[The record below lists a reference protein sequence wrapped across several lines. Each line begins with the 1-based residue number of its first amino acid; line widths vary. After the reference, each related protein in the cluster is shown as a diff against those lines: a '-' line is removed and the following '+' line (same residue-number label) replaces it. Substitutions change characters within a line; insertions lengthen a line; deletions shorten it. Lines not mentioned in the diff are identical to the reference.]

1 MGTLLICFLAGTPD
15 LPLAMGA
22 VEAVSVDQLV
32 DLGGAAR
39 PIVTLKERNNFTN
52 EFRYEVRIRNQS
64 PDPLSTE
71 TLVLVLE
78 HVTDLAGK
86 EAMPR
91 MEVVGQDGVT
101 REGRPYFMLPA
112 SQGPELAP
120 YSESEPVTVRLKNVD
135 YTIVFTP
142 SFKILG
148 LRQTPP
154 SGALGDLVELLIKK
168 GVLSEDE
175 WRAVH
180 QRSKQGTAR

>member
-1 MGTLLICFLAGTPD
+1 MLSVCIMAGSPS
-15 LPLAMGA
+15 LPGAMGA
-22 VEAVSVDQLV
+22 AEAVSVDQLV

-39 PIVTLKERNNFTN
+39 AVVTLKERNNFTN
-52 EFRYEVRIRNQS
+52 EFRYEVRIRNET
-64 PDPLSTE
+64 PDPLSTGS
-71 TLVLVLE
+71 LVLVLE

-91 MEVVGQDGVT
+91 MEIIEQDGVT

-112 SQGPELAP
+112 SQGSELAP

-148 LRQTPP
+148 RRQPPP
-154 SGALGDLVELLIKK
+154 SGALSDLVELLIQK
-168 GVLSEDE
+168 GVLTEDE
-175 WRAVH
+175 WRAAH
-180 QRSKQGTAR
+180 QRSKQGFAR